1 MLILWTTYLIQ
12 LVLII
17 LDFINMELG
26 KDAHQMRLD
35 LLVNGYVIKFYYEI
49 NNNTTVLVAA
59 NKLTISDFFNMF
71 NGIVW
76 F

>member
-1 MLILWTTYLIQ
+1 
-12 LVLII
+12 
-17 LDFINMELG
+17 MELG

-35 LLVNGYVIKFYYEI
+35 LLVNGYVIKFYHEI

-59 NKLTISDFFNMF
+59 SNLTQLGVSYLNMF

>member
-1 MLILWTTYLIQ
+1 
-12 LVLII
+12 
-17 LDFINMELG
+17 MELG

-59 NKLTISDFFNMF
+59 SKLTSSDFLNMF